1 MAKIHYPANL
11 KIESVEEYS
20 EAKVYKSNLEL
31 WNNNGKLTIS
41 IYQWKYLNQL
51 PVAKSLLMINHR

>member
-41 IYQWKYLNQL
+41 IYQWKY
-51 PVAKSLLMINHR
+51 